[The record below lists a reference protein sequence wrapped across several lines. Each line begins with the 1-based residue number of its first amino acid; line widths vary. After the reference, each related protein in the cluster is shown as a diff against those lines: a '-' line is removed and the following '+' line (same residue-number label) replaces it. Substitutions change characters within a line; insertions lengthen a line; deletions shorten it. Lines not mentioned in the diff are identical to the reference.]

1 MLYPNQAIISNTIEH
16 GCGQLEVLVNDKAS
30 IHIFDSGYLD
40 YEQLDRMTNEGD
52 FFVLR
57 LRKNK
62 VNCMLEIFPLTTE
75 SNVLSDKMVVN
86 ETAQNCS
93 KKYFLN

>member
-16 GCGQLEVLVNDKAS
+16 DCGQLEVLVNDKAC

-57 LRKNK
+57 LRKNT

-75 SNVLSDKMVVN
+75 SNVLSDKMVVI